1 MGFDLFRQII
11 IKQSA
16 KIQNIQHFIYN
27 EIKLPQKGFI
37 KNYHPV
43 ILQTPTQWKQLV
55 YCG

>member
-43 ILQTPTQWKQLV
+43 ILQTPTQ
-55 YCG
+55 